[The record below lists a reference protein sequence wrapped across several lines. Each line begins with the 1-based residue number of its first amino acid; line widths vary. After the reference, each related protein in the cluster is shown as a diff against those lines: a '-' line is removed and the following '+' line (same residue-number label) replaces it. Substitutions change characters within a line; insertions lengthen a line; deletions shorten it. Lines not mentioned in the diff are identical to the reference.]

1 MMADPNIRE
10 EDPRCWAFGQQR
22 VFRQQDGNLWT
33 VQRSISEAAQRS
45 GHDMLPLPASLARLL
60 ALSTPL
66 TAVRSCFFH
75 DGNHLASEEKKSCE
89 EIGCGRQRFD
99 APLLRALVLSGD
111 LVPPRRWC
119 SLAAVDTSA
128 CVDDVS
134 RAPTRRPSFIRDNSY
149 VCWKELGNGSRIG
162 VYIVKE
168 DKY

>member
-1 MMADPNIRE
+1 MMADPNIHE

-66 TAVRSCFFH
+66 TAVRSCIFH

-89 EIGCGRQRFD
+89 EIGWWDMRSSTFRRPAAACIGSVGRF
-99 APLLRALVLSGD
+99 G
-111 LVPPRRWC
+111 
-119 SLAAVDTSA
+119 
-128 CVDDVS
+128 
-134 RAPTRRPSFIRDNSY
+134 APTAVVFSCRRGHERM
-149 VCWKELGNGSRIG
+149 R
-162 VYIVKE
+162 
-168 DKY
+168 